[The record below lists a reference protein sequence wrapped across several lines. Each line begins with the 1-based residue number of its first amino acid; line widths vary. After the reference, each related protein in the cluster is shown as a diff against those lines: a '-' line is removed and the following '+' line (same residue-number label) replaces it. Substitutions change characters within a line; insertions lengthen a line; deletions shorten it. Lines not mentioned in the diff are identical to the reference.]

1 VCVAADVYV
10 QQLGGTYHDD
20 FYTDETIKEA
30 YKNFVKTFVERYA
43 DDETIMAWELCNEC
57 RCAGSGTLKES
68 GNCNTTTL
76 TDWMTEMS
84 AYIKTLDANHLVAS
98 GSEGFMNT
106 DSSVYLYSGP
116 SGVDFDANLAID
128 SIDYGTYHAYP
139 DSWGVDESEYQ
150 SWGVQWIQDHAASG
164 VTAGKP
170 VVMEEYGVKTL
181 NASIYQAWSDAVCTA
196 KSSMQYWQ
204 FGVSSLSTADDGYTI
219 YDTDELFTTVIAP
232 AAEEFAELG
241 GTSTSSAAA
250 TTATTTSSTSA
261 SVAGDASE
269 SVDTTASTDS
279 SIATTSSAAFESTS
293 SAATS
298 TTASTEASSAAM
310 ATATESSSAISAAT
324 AGSAEASTGTDTSS
338 ALSAGSTV
346 AATTDASST
355 TDAVTD
361 APVTTIA
368 TTTDTASDRCSV
380 RRRRRS

>member
-1 VCVAADVYV
+1 
-10 QQLGGTYHDD
+10 
-20 FYTDETIKEA
+20 
-30 YKNFVKTFVERYA
+30 
-43 DDETIMAWELCNEC
+43 
-57 RCAGSGTLKES
+57 
-68 GNCNTTTL
+68 
-76 TDWMTEMS
+76 
-84 AYIKTLDANHLVAS
+84 
-98 GSEGFMNT
+98 MNT

-116 SGVDFDANLAID
+116 SGVDCDAKLAID
-128 SIDYGTYHAYP
+128 SIDYGTYHVYP
-139 DSWGVDESEYQ
+139 DSWVLDESEYQ
-150 SWGVQWIQDHAASG
+150 SWGEQWIQDHAASG
-164 VTAGKP
+164 VAAGKP

-181 NASIYQAWSDAVCTA
+181 NASIYQAWSDAVYTA

-250 TTATTTSSTSA
+250 AATTATTTSSTAA

-269 SVDTTASTDS
+269 SVDTTASIGS
-279 SIATTSSAAFESTS
+279 SIAATSSAASESTS

-298 TTASTEASSAAM
+298 TTASTESSSAATT
-310 ATATESSSAISAAT
+310 TATESSSAISAAT
-324 AGSAEASTGTDTSS
+324 AVSAEASTGIDTSS
-338 ALSAGSTV
+338 ASSAGSTA

-361 APVTTIA
+361 APVATIA

-380 RRRRRS
+380 RRRRS